1 MTKIEYQ
8 ATVEAIVEDWRYD
21 GGRYCKPLD
30 DFTEQLYRQ
39 RCAASGIAYADFIAE
54 RKRKPHK
61 VIYRGNGRKRPNRKR
76 GLGN

>member
-21 GGRYCKPLD
+21 GGKTND
-30 DFTEQLYRQ
+30 DDTERLYRQ

-54 RKRKPHK
+54 RNRKPYK
-61 VIYRGNGRKRPNRKR
+61 MVYRGNGRKRPRRKR

>member
-1 MTKIEYQ
+1 MTQIEYQ

-21 GGRYCKPLD
+21 GGTGGRPID
-30 DFTEQLYRQ
+30 DDTEQLYRQ
-39 RCAASGIAYADFIAE
+39 RCAASGIAYADFIKE
-54 RKRKPHK
+54 RKRKPDK